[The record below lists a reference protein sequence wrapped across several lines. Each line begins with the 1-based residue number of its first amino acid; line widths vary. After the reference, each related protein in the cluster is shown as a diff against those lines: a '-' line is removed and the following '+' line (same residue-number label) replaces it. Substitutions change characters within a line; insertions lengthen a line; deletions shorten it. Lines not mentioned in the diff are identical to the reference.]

1 MSSLLIALILL
12 YNLALCV
19 FVVQVVRYLIG
30 AGPYRRRT
38 LLLLGLTAA
47 VLVLIPLL
55 TTGPVATIAH
65 WDTRP
70 PLALSVGIVLVG
82 SGVCVVQHRR
92 AHAAQKAACDP
103 DAPSDAD

>member
-1 MSSLLIALILL
+1 M
-12 YNLALCV
+12 
-19 FVVQVVRYLIG
+19 VRSLIG

-55 TTGPVATIAH
+55 TTSPVAAIAH

-82 SGVCVVQHRR
+82 SGVCVVHHRR
-92 AHAAQKAACDP
+92 AQAAQKATRDP
-103 DAPSDAD
+103 DSPSDADLT